1 MTLPCKNFLALAGLT
16 VITNGFT
23 LLGLGQA
30 SIGAVARAI
39 ECNTS
44 IAANL
49 QTSASLRQRAGNPPD
64 EHEVVFGPFVL
75 GGMA

>member
-1 MTLPCKNFLALAGLT
+1 MTLPCKNVLTLAGFA
-16 VITNGFT
+16 VITNGFS

-30 SIGAVARAI
+30 SIGSVARAI

-49 QTSASLRQRAGNPPD
+49 QTSASLRQMAGNPP
-64 EHEVVFGPFVL
+64 EKREMVFGRFVL